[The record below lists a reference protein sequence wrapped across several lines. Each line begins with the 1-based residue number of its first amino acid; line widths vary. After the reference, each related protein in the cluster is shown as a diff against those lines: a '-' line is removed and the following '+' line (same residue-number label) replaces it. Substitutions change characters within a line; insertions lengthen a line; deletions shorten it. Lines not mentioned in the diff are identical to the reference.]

1 METREFLLAASE
13 SLQIHLDDICDSDIP
28 SSYLATRLYA
38 AKIISEAVYKKV
50 TDDQTRSENYTRIQE
65 IMKAVKAAIKLKN
78 EHFDKFLE
86 VLSKDI
92 PIGKALADKLS
103 TSYKGTPLP
112 APGVTQCLSTLSVQ
126 HRLQTSLAGQQQ
138 LTGILITKGLA
149 HQTSIMIQSIIIYNF
164 MISF

>member
-103 TSYKGTPLP
+103 TSYKGTPPLP
-112 APGVTQCLSTLSVQ
+112 APGVT
-126 HRLQTSLAGQQQ
+126 A
-138 LTGILITKGLA
+138 
-149 HQTSIMIQSIIIYNF
+149 
-164 MISF
+164 